1 MGSDGR
7 SSALSPGD
15 FRVRWH
21 TAQVSAEV
29 PRIQGQLTIFTAAS
43 LTEAFK
49 EMGANIE
56 QANPAPRSSSTL
68 PARRRLTQ
76 LAQGARADV
85 FASADEP
92 NMQGAQKEGT
102 IASEPRLFVRNQLVA
117 IVPAANPAQV
127 MRLQDLAKPGVKLV
141 LTNKEVPVGNYSRQ
155 ALAKMSQDAA
165 FGSEF
170 TTRVLANLVSEE
182 TNVKQV
188 VAKVQLGEADAG
200 IVYSSDVTPAVR
212 GAVQVLAI
220 PEPFNVIAQYPIAVV
235 RDAPNAA
242 GARAFIDYVL
252 SPAGQAILT
261 KHGFLA
267 VAPTAGELTCVRWLR
282 HHHAAERRMQQVA
295 HQAIPQVRSRPVK
308 GAEGAI
314 RRSGMLSRPV
324 CSWGSSC
331 SLAALVWRAV
341 IDPTLW
347 ASLTKP
353 IVLDALWVT
362 GLTASATLL
371 LALLVGTP
379 LAYVLARRQFPG
391 KWLVETVTDLPLVLP
406 PVTAGVALLMAFGRR
421 TPGSTAVCARH

>member
-1 MGSDGR
+1 MLPGIVLFWRAVLSDRRRAHPQAARRDRWIGVSVWIVGCMLIWHGVAGAQQR
-7 SSALSPGD
+7 ALSPGEPHG
-15 FRVRWH
+15 RWH

-29 PRIQGQLTIFTAAS
+29 PRIQGPLTIFTAAS

-49 EMGANIE
+49 ELGANIE
-56 QANPAPRSSSTL
+56 QANPGTKVIFNFAGSPTL
-68 PARRRLTQ
+68 RTQ

-102 IASEPRLFVRNQLVA
+102 IASEPRFFVRNQLSV
-117 IVPAANPAQV
+117 IVPTANPGQV

-141 LTNKEVPVGNYSRQ
+141 LTKKEVPVGNYSHQ

-170 TTRVLANLVSEE
+170 ATRVLANLVSEE

-220 PEPFNVIAQYPIAVV
+220 PKPLNVTAQYPIAVV

-267 VAPTAGELTCVRWLR
+267 VT
-282 HHHAAERRMQQVA
+282 
-295 HQAIPQVRSRPVK
+295 S
-308 GAEGAI
+308 
-314 RRSGMLSRPV
+314 
-324 CSWGSSC
+324 
-331 SLAALVWRAV
+331 
-341 IDPTLW
+341 
-347 ASLTKP
+347 
-353 IVLDALWVT
+353 
-362 GLTASATLL
+362 
-371 LALLVGTP
+371 TP
-379 LAYVLARRQFPG
+379 
-391 KWLVETVTDLPLVLP
+391 
-406 PVTAGVALLMAFGRR
+406 R
-421 TPGSTAVCARH
+421 TN

>member
-1 MGSDGR
+1 MLESIVSWWVAVVSRWCRAYLQMARRYRGSGVGVCAVGCVLVWHGVGWAQQR
-7 SSALSPGD
+7 ALAPSD
-15 FRVRWH
+15 LRVRWY
-21 TAQVSAEV
+21 TAQASAEV

-49 EMGANIE
+49 EMGDNIE
-56 QANPAPRSSSTL
+56 QANPGTKVTFNFAGSPTL
-68 PARRRLTQ
+68 RTQ

-155 ALAKMSQDAA
+155 ALTKMSQDAA

-170 TTRVLANLVSEE
+170 ATRVLANLVSEE
-182 TNVKQV
+182 TNVRQV

-267 VAPTAGELTCVRWLR
+267 VAP
-282 HHHAAERRMQQVA
+282 
-295 HQAIPQVRSRPVK
+295 PQ
-308 GAEGAI
+308 
-314 RRSGMLSRPV
+314 
-324 CSWGSSC
+324 
-331 SLAALVWRAV
+331 RAN
-341 IDPTLW
+341 
-347 ASLTKP
+347 
-353 IVLDALWVT
+353 
-362 GLTASATLL
+362 
-371 LALLVGTP
+371 
-379 LAYVLARRQFPG
+379 
-391 KWLVETVTDLPLVLP
+391 
-406 PVTAGVALLMAFGRR
+406 
-421 TPGSTAVCARH
+421 